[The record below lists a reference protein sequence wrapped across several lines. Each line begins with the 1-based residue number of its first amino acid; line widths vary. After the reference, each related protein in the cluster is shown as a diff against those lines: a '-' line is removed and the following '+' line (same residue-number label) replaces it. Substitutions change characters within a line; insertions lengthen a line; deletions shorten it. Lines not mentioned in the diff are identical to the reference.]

1 VSNIYLIITVVLIVL
16 LVGVISDWIIN
27 RYRRSRELKDHFGPE
42 YDYTVEKI
50 GDEKKAQA
58 ELLERQRHVEALDIR
73 PLTEIERER
82 YLADWIAI
90 QSKFI
95 DEPGQ
100 AITDANRLIIEVMQ
114 VRDYP
119 IEDFDQRVADISVS
133 YPDLVGNYRAAQE
146 IARKNEQHQAD
157 TEELRQAMV
166 YYRSLFEELV
176 GAETTFVEEKQ
187 K

>member
-1 VSNIYLIITVVLIVL
+1 VNTTYVIITVVLVVL
-16 LVGVISDWIIN
+16 VVGAISDWIIN
-27 RYRRSRELKDHFGPE
+27 RRKRLEKLQDQFGPE
-42 YDYTVEKI
+42 YDYTVAKV

-58 ELLERQRHVEALDIR
+58 ELLERQKHVEALDIR
-73 PLTEIERER
+73 SLTPIERER
-82 YLADWIAI
+82 YLDDWSAV

-100 AITDANRLIIEVMQ
+100 AIKDASRLIIEVMQ

-133 YPDLVGNYRAAQE
+133 YPTLVGNYRAAQE
-146 IARKNEQHQAD
+146 IALKNEHNQAD

-166 YYRSLFEELV
+166 YYRSIFEELIGTEV
-176 GAETTFVEEKQ
+176 APLEEKQ